1 MSFINQRPLFGKEKI
16 FVNQDYRVY
25 VQIAIQVENPKN
37 LHELLNK
44 IKNATSGLYIKSDGF
59 NLINNRKEPD
69 MITIHKIPKTIK
81 TLSDCC
87 DWIYHTY
94 TPDINYS
101 LASIATD
108 EKRIVI
114 NSNHSLTDGG
124 FYVSLLEELQNPNS
138 KKLFTKKAPIPGV
151 LRKDLLQNEFDE
163 YMKNKGQY
171 ISHFPSYNTN
181 DITHLNLQETT
192 SLPDSYNLVPKR
204 LKCEFK
210 SSELSPFIYDKKTGK
225 VNHLS
230 EYLWTGLCMAINA
243 KNGEYGPIG
252 VETVM
257 DFRRLLNPEHI
268 DFTFGNTY
276 TNFALCI
283 PNPDPK
289 MTIGQICSQFR
300 NNFNL
305 MRKNDWFFKEFL
317 SPVPFIRENCPA
329 AHVSNVGPVPI
340 RSPLKDIYMQVSGK
354 DKGSRSYLQVTS
366 YSILDKEAGRDDVV
380 LHMGYSPSI
389 VSKKNATD
397 IFNTYVYFLR
407 NVNPDK
413 KSGDVLDELIHF
425 QQSL

>member
-138 KKLFTKKAPIPGV
+138 KKY
-151 LRKDLLQNEFDE
+151 LRKKLPFQEF
-163 YMKNKGQY
+163 
-171 ISHFPSYNTN
+171 
-181 DITHLNLQETT
+181 
-192 SLPDSYNLVPKR
+192 
-204 LKCEFK
+204 
-210 SSELSPFIYDKKTGK
+210 
-225 VNHLS
+225 
-230 EYLWTGLCMAINA
+230 
-243 KNGEYGPIG
+243 
-252 VETVM
+252 
-257 DFRRLLNPEHI
+257 
-268 DFTFGNTY
+268 
-276 TNFALCI
+276 
-283 PNPDPK
+283 
-289 MTIGQICSQFR
+289 
-300 NNFNL
+300 
-305 MRKNDWFFKEFL
+305 
-317 SPVPFIRENCPA
+317 
-329 AHVSNVGPVPI
+329 
-340 RSPLKDIYMQVSGK
+340 
-354 DKGSRSYLQVTS
+354 
-366 YSILDKEAGRDDVV
+366 
-380 LHMGYSPSI
+380 
-389 VSKKNATD
+389 
-397 IFNTYVYFLR
+397 
-407 NVNPDK
+407 
-413 KSGDVLDELIHF
+413 
-425 QQSL
+425 